1 VRAALGLSQVDE
13 ALYLQRQ
20 QEIQRDFQLR
30 QMLLAEQMDQQ
41 SRLDSMLQEHQLKA
55 IGEHLH
61 EFPDLQQHYS
71 RLLLNEQFQRQEGRS
86 LYRERQI
93 QQEELRRMALAQG
106 SNTAHSA
113 PASQTSETTETA
125 QQTKSQSSAKIQAGS
140 LKDIAADSLAGNAVK
155 KNETEKR
162 FFAKPDDDC
171 VVVDSKKRSRSNTA
185 ESAELDRKQKSRK
198 GKKPAPKDESSENP
212 LEETKDKDES
222 AKSYEPAEPAEN
234 AEKSE
239 TAEDGAENS
248 FEDNAAKPSAQAL
261 LDFAATT
268 AEAPP
273 VPTAFAPRVMMS
285 PPPHMTFTLGTL
297 GDLLS
302 AGSNIKTTDDA
313 ASTLVGI
320 KKTADWPDSESDHE
334 DDLECEKRVA
344 KEKGDIIQLPGFT
357 SILPQLPKEPEVRFT
372 QEKPKKHK
380 GLLDDDSVDAK
391 PRGKSKPSKTDS
403 RGIDNGG
410 VTNPDSGIFE
420 YPYPIDTWWPST
432 TNVRRERKL
441 AGESVSGDRFD
452 ESDKGLGKDSPFRAN
467 VEKIQQ
473 KLSTE
478 VTPGILEKVPHCRI
492 HRMLMKKRKNP
503 SAPELVYCFQV
514 TELYPNDVMVCC
526 SHCGTW
532 RHTACG
538 GHHKPYSVRE
548 SIEAPF
554 VPVCDRCHEE
564 EKIVRD
570 HPLAR
575 MRIDRQRTEQIRRG
589 LSTSAAMRQASF
601 SKHGGTYKWPLGS
614 VSATHIGGHTRSVH
628 SRHDKAEKQ
637 WMDMATRLGRGY
649 GYRPKERVKF
659 RTKELERLLVSI
671 EDAGKEVYT
680 ELDTFSGTML
690 THVLF
695 LQRVIWTDII

>member
-1 VRAALGLSQVDE
+1 VRAALGLGQVDE

-71 RLLLNEQFQRQEGRS
+71 RLLLNEQYQRQEGRS
-86 LYRERQI
+86 LFRERQI
-93 QQEELRRMALAQG
+93 QQEELRRMALGQGSQG
-106 SNTAHSA
+106 SNALGQGSQGSNNAQSA
-113 PASQTSETTETA
+113 SASLTSETN
-125 QQTKSQSSAKIQAGS
+125 QLTKSQSSAKIQAGS

-185 ESAELDRKQKSRK
+185 ESAELDRKQKSK
-198 GKKPAPKDESSENP
+198 KVKKPAQKDESSESTF
-212 LEETKDKDES
+212 EEMKGKDEIYET
-222 AKSYEPAEPAEN
+222 AKSFDSAET
-234 AEKSE
+234 AEKFE
-239 TAEDGAENS
+239 TIEDGAEKS

-268 AEAPP
+268 VEAPP
-273 VPTAFAPRVMMS
+273 VPTAFVPGALMS
-285 PPPHMTFTLGTL
+285 PPPHMTFILGTL

-320 KKTADWPDSESDHE
+320 KKTADWPDSESDRE
-334 DDLECEKRVA
+334 DDLESEKRVA

-357 SILPQLPKEPEVRFT
+357 SILPQLPEEPEVRYT

-380 GLLDDDSVDAK
+380 GLLDDDSVGAK
-391 PRGKSKPSKTDS
+391 PRGKSKTSKADS
-403 RGIDNGG
+403 RGNDNGG

-432 TNVRRERKL
+432 TSVRRERKL

-452 ESDKGLGKDSPFRAN
+452 ESDKMLGKDSPFRVN

-538 GHHKPYSVRE
+538 GHYKPYSVRE

-659 RTKELERLLVSI
+659 RTKELERLLISV
-671 EDAGKEVYT
+671 EDAGKEVDT
-680 ELDTFSGTML
+680 ELNTF
-690 THVLF
+690 F
-695 LQRVIWTDII
+695 PEPC